1 MTHGAHSARHDR
13 IDRFHRFDISGQYA
27 LIIGGT
33 SGIGLELAKAFVDA
47 GARVIVAGSSQEKL
61 DRALGELRA
70 TNPSAEAFGY
80 RADVRE
86 LDALHG
92 LVGIT
97 LAHHGHL
104 DLLVNCQGITRLK
117 PAEDFSAEDWS
128 AIVDVNLRSVFFA
141 CSEVGRHMLG
151 RGRGSII
158 NIASLSSFRGWP
170 RSALYS
176 ITKTAVVSM
185 TQTLATEWAPRGVR
199 VNAIAPGFFMTD
211 LAQSAMD
218 PVRRQRALDR
228 TPMGRFGELDELV
241 GAAIYLAS
249 PAARFVTGET
259 IAVDGGFLATGL

>member
-1 MTHGAHSARHDR
+1 MNPAQ
-13 IDRFHRFDISGQYA
+13 RFSLAGQHA

-33 SGIGLELAKAFVDA
+33 SGIGKQMARAFLES
-47 GARVIVAGSSQEKL
+47 GARVVIAGSGEDKL
-61 DRALGELRA
+61 QRALTELR
-70 TNPSAEAFGY
+70 PLGSVFGY
-80 RADVRE
+80 RADVRD

-104 DLLVNCQGITRLK
+104 DVLINCQGITRLK
-117 PAEDFSAEDWS
+117 PAEDFSREDWS
-128 AIVDVNLRSVFFA
+128 SIIDTNLRSVFFA
-141 CSEVGRHMLG
+141 CTEVGRHMLG

-170 RSALYS
+170 KSALYAMS
-176 ITKTAVVSM
+176 KTAIVSM
-185 TQTLATEWAPRGVR
+185 TETLATEWATRGVR

-211 LAQSAMD
+211 LASSAMD

-228 TPMGRFGELDELV
+228 TPMGRWGEVEELA

-249 PAARFVTGET
+249 PSATFVTGT
-259 IAVDGGFLATGL
+259 TLRVDGGYLAAGL

>member
-1 MTHGAHSARHDR
+1 VTTAA
-13 IDRFHRFDISGQYA
+13 DRFSLEGRYA
-27 LIIGGT
+27 LVIGGT
-33 SGIGLELAKAFVDA
+33 SGIGLELAKGFVDA
-47 GARVIVAGSSQEKL
+47 GARVIVACSTQAKL
-61 DRALGELRA
+61 DAALDALKPRG
-70 TNPSAEAFGY
+70 EAFGY
-80 RADVRE
+80 RADVRD
-86 LDALHG
+86 LDQLHG

-117 PAEDFSAEDWS
+117 PAEDFTADDW
-128 AIVDVNLRSVFFA
+128 AGIVDTNLRSVFFA

-170 RSALYS
+170 GSALYS
-176 ITKTAVVSM
+176 ITKTAIVSM
-185 TQTLATEWAPRGVR
+185 TETLATEWATRGVR

-211 LAQSAMD
+211 LAKSAMD

-249 PAARFVTGET
+249 PASRFVTGET
-259 IAVDGGFLATGL
+259 IRVDGGFLAAGL

>member
-1 MTHGAHSARHDR
+1 MTNG
-13 IDRFHRFDISGQYA
+13 DRFSLDGQYA
-27 LIIGGT
+27 LVIGGT
-33 SGIGLELAKAFVDA
+33 SGIGRELAKGFLQA
-47 GARVIVAGSSQEKL
+47 GARVIVAGSTQEKL
-61 DRALGELRA
+61 DRALAGLA
-70 TNPSAEAFGY
+70 SSGTVYGY
-80 RADVRE
+80 RADVRD
-86 LDALHG
+86 LDQLHG

-117 PAEDFSAEDWS
+117 PAEDFTPEDWS
-128 AIVDVNLRSVFFA
+128 SIMDINLRSVFFA
-141 CSEVGRHMLG
+141 CTEVGRHMLG

-170 RSALYS
+170 RSALYAM
-176 ITKTAVVSM
+176 TKTAIVSM
-185 TQTLATEWAPRGVR
+185 TETLATEWATRGVR
-199 VNAIAPGFFMTD
+199 VNAIAPGFFMTE

-228 TPMGRFGELDELV
+228 TPMGRWGELDELV

-259 IAVDGGFLATGL
+259 LRVDGGFPGCGSIVTPGAP

>member
-1 MTHGAHSARHDR
+1 MAGTN
-13 IDRFHRFDISGQYA
+13 RFSLDGQYA
-27 LIIGGT
+27 LVIGGT
-33 SGIGLELAKAFVDA
+33 SGIGRELAKGFLQA
-47 GARVIVAGSSQEKL
+47 GARVIVAGSGEAKL
-61 DRALGELRA
+61 DRALADLAAYGA
-70 TNPSAEAFGY
+70 VYGY
-80 RADVRE
+80 RADVRDLE
-86 LDALHG
+86 QLHG
-92 LVGIT
+92 LIGIT

-117 PAEDFSAEDWS
+117 PAEDFMPEDWS
-128 AIVDVNLRSVFFA
+128 NIMDTNLRSVFFA
-141 CSEVGRHMLG
+141 CTEVGQHMLG

-176 ITKTAVVSM
+176 MTKTAIVSM
-185 TQTLATEWAPRGVR
+185 TETLATEWAARGVR
-199 VNAIAPGFFMTD
+199 VNGIAPGFFMTE

-228 TPMGRFGELDELV
+228 TPMGRWGELDELV

-259 IAVDGGFLATGL
+259 LRVDGGYLAAGL